1 MEGLIFQNDS
11 VCSLHIEDGKIIA
24 SGTHNELLKTC
35 KEYKQLY
42 VSEILKH
49 EQEEQKLIEE

>member
-1 MEGLIFQNDS
+1 MFSFHLA
-11 VCSLHIEDGKIIA
+11 LT
-24 SGTHNELLKTC
+24 GTHQELLKNC